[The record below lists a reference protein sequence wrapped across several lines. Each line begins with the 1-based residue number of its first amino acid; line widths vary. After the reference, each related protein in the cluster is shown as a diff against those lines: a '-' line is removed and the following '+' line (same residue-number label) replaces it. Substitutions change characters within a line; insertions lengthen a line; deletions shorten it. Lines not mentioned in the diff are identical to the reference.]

1 MDHLQLH
8 IWQVVM
14 YRPVILQDSCINSN
28 MGEMTREYQSST
40 GGYIVYIQ
48 RRLQESFYASG
59 GILGVPSWMKN
70 SETPWFEVEA
80 VGEL

>member
-14 YRPVILQDSCINSN
+14 YRRVILQDRCINSN
-28 MGEMTREYQSST
+28 IGEMTREYQSST

-48 RRLQESFYASG
+48 RRLQV
-59 GILGVPSWMKN
+59 LLCQWKHPWVPSWMKN
-70 SETPWFEVEA
+70 SETLWFEVEA
-80 VGEL
+80 VGGL